1 SQNSGMANVRVDGSL
16 NVDNVFQQIL
26 PSPSPDAVQEFTI
39 QTSVPSAKYGYA
51 SGVIEISTRAGT
63 NALHGSLYE
72 FLRNDKLDAR
82 SFFLPTKT
90 RRKRNQYG
98 FAAGGPVFIPKLY
111 NGKDRTFWF
120 VNFEQQK
127 EPLGAATTL
136 FVATQEQ
143 VTGDFSRFNRTIRDP
158 LTNVNFPNNQIPV
171 SRLDPLA
178 VNFMKRYVP
187 VAQDSLGTFQ
197 YQRPNDNN

>member
-1 SQNSGMANVRVDGSL
+1 
-16 NVDNVFQQIL
+16 
-26 PSPSPDAVQEFTI
+26 
-39 QTSVPSAKYGYA
+39 
-51 SGVIEISTRAGT
+51 
-63 NALHGSLYE
+63 
-72 FLRNDKLDAR
+72 
-82 SFFLPTKT
+82 FFLPTKT

-197 YQRPNDNN
+197 YQRPNDNNPTQILIRGDQSLAGGKQQLRARMFLTRKAGPTGH